1 MIKVGRGAEPK
12 TLRRN
17 GLRWRAD
24 LLRLQADP
32 QATPVQIRKAEG
44 KYNHPEVK
52 AALRAMFAEKCAYC
66 EHAISVGYY
75 GDIEHFRPKALFPDL
90 TFSWTNLLFSCA
102 ICNNAAHKADYFPLA
117 ADGSPL
123 LIDPTDPADDPADHL
138 IFRYDPVTS
147 YALVYGTDARGVVV
161 EQVFDLNGTRG
172 RKELLQHRSRHIKRL
187 WAIAVYAL
195 DGDAAAIALL
205 REASAAHEEYAAF
218 ARALCQQFGI
228 AL

>member
-24 LLRLQADP
+24 LLGLRADP
-32 QATPVQIRKAEG
+32 QATPIQIRKAEG

-75 GDIEHFRPKALFPDL
+75 GDIEHFRPKALFPDQ

-147 YALVYGTDARGVVV
+147 YALVYGTDARGGLV
-161 EQVFDLNGTRG
+161 EQIFDLNGTRG

-187 WAIAVYAL
+187 WVLVKLAQEGDEEAIDV
-195 DGDAAAIALL
+195 L
-205 REASAAHEEYAAF
+205 REACMPDAEYAAA
-218 ARALCQQFGI
+218 ARALCESFAI
-228 AL
+228 NF